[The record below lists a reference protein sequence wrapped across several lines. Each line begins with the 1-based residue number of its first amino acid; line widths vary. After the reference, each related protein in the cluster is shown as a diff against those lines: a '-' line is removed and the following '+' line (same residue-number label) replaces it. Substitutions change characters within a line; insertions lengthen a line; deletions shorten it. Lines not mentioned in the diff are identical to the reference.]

1 MTYENGE
8 YVPFSPHD
16 HTHPEKEQEKDISH
30 RRFTTTIQKKQLY
43 DAFKTSVRKGEQDS
57 DDLMTLFRVIADTL
71 HKSDPRYNIQMWEKI
86 KWRTEQA
93 IRVIN
98 SRKGKRGW

>member
-1 MTYENGE
+1 MTYENGKF
-8 YVPFSPHD
+8 VPFTARD
-16 HTHPEKEQEKDISH
+16 CTHPEKEQEKDISH

-57 DDLMTLFRVIADTL
+57 EDFMTLFRVIADTL

-98 SRKGKRGW
+98 SRKCKRGW